1 MEIYK
6 QVTKDTDVV
15 NIASFQNLNFEFWKD
30 ENKKDL
36 DREIEADTR
45 LNLGVMELLPA
56 FDNLITI
63 YEIKWNKSRNDFNVI
78 ERDLVIKEFHKL
90 YGKKVNKLLMGEK

>member
-63 YEIKWNKSRNDFNVI
+63 YEIKWNKSRNDFNVM
-78 ERDLVIKEFHKL
+78 ERDLVTNEFKKL
-90 YGKKVNKLLMGEK
+90 YGKRINKLTGEK

>member
-63 YEIKWNKSRNDFNVI
+63 YEIKWNKLRNDFNVM
-78 ERDLVIKEFHKL
+78 ERDLVTNEFKKL
-90 YGKKVNKLLMGEK
+90 YGKRINKLMGEK

>member
-6 QVTKDTDVV
+6 QVTKDADVV

-30 ENKKDL
+30 ENKKGL

-63 YEIKWNKSRNDFNVI
+63 YEIKWNKSRKDFNVM
-78 ERDLVIKEFHKL
+78 ERDLVTNELKKL
-90 YGKKVNKLLMGEK
+90 YGKRIDKLMGEK

>member
-30 ENKKDL
+30 ENKKEL
-36 DREIEADTR
+36 EQYLI
-45 LNLGVMELLPA
+45 NGVLPEW
-56 FDNLITI
+56 I
-63 YEIKWNKSRNDFNVI
+63 
-78 ERDLVIKEFHKL
+78 
-90 YGKKVNKLLMGEK
+90 GK

>member
-6 QVTKDTDVV
+6 QITKDTDVV

-36 DREIEADTR
+36 DIEIEADAR
-45 LNLGVMELLPA
+45 LKLGVMELLPA

-63 YEIKWNKSRNDFNVI
+63 YEIKWNKSRNDFNVM
-78 ERDLVIKEFHKL
+78 ERDLVTNEFKKL
-90 YGKKVNKLLMGEK
+90 YGKRINKLMGEK

>member
-15 NIASFQNLNFEFWKD
+15 NIASFQYLNFEFWKD

-36 DREIEADTR
+36 DIEIEADAR
-45 LNLGVMELLPA
+45 LKLGVMELLPA

-63 YEIKWNKSRNDFNVI
+63 YEIKWNKSRNDFNVM
-78 ERDLVIKEFHKL
+78 ERDLVTNEFKKL
-90 YGKKVNKLLMGEK
+90 YGKRIDKLMGEK

>member
-15 NIASFQNLNFEFWKD
+15 NIATFQNLNFEFWKD

-36 DREIEADTR
+36 DREIEADAR
-45 LNLGVMELLPA
+45 LKLGVMELLPA

-63 YEIKWNKSRNDFNVI
+63 YEIKWNKSRNDFNVM
-78 ERDLVIKEFHKL
+78 ERDLVTNEFKKL
-90 YGKKVNKLLMGEK
+90 YRKRIDKLMGEK